1 MNDKGMTEK
10 AVSFS
15 DLMLDS
21 AFKEAITTDNE
32 KVFKELLFLI
42 GFDTAAPIEVVSCM
56 HRNAQNKAVEGPRV
70 EGWERLD
77 DDWIKSG
84 YASQEAIIASTKD
97 DNLRLT
103 LRKMSKQVCI
113 DKGFNH

>member
-1 MNDKGMTEK
+1 MTEI
-10 AVSFS
+10 AVSIS
-15 DLMLDS
+15 DLLTDES
-21 AFKEAITTDNE
+21 FAEAIKTDNE

-42 GFDTAAPIEVVSCM
+42 GFDTTKPYEIVCCL
-56 HRNAQNKAVEGPRV
+56 HRNARNQVINGPRV
-70 EGWERLD
+70 EGWSRLD